1 MSSDN
6 VANVANEA
14 RPPLGICLVTGAA
27 GLVGSNLVA
36 SLLAKGYTVRA
47 LVHRTSLVMEHPQ
60 LSFFKGSI
68 EDGASMREACSGVD
82 TVFHTAAAIA
92 LLGGKH
98 ASSAYRAAAWKVNVQ
113 GTDNVI
119 QACFANGVSRL
130 VYTSSVDVCFDGT
143 SSPDM
148 DQTTPYAAEPAS
160 VYQETK
166 IEAEKRVLAA
176 NGVDGLSTCALRAD
190 GIYGPESNMILDAV
204 VEQVALGRFKAGIG
218 SADTLQDN
226 SYVGNLVHGEI
237 LAAEHLG
244 PGGTANGKA
253 YFINDYM
260 PQNTLEFLR
269 PVVESLGEKMPTMR
283 IPRGLMRPILT
294 LWQYLHF
301 RLGFPEPLL
310 APHELDKITVTHYG
324 SIKDAER
331 DFGYQPIV
339 PYRQAIELCLPYCQ
353 KIYQQ
358 VKARQ

>member
-1 MSSDN
+1 MN
-6 VANVANEA
+6 V
-14 RPPLGICLVTGAA
+14 
-27 GLVGSNLVA
+27 
-36 SLLAKGYTVRA
+36 
-47 LVHRTSLVMEHPQ
+47 
-60 LSFFKGSI
+60 
-68 EDGASMREACSGVD
+68 D
-82 TVFHTAAAIA
+82 
-92 LLGGKH
+92 
-98 ASSAYRAAAWKVNVQ
+98 

-119 QACFANGVSRL
+119 RACRENGVSRL

-143 SSPDM
+143 PSPDM
-148 DQTTPYAAEPAS
+148 DQRSAYATAPAS

-176 NGVDGLSTCALRAD
+176 NGVDGLYTCALRAD
-190 GIYGPESNMILDAV
+190 GIYGPQPNLILDAV

-237 LAAEHLG
+237 LAAQHLG
-244 PGGTANGKA
+244 AAGTASGKA
-253 YFINDYM
+253 YFISDYQ

-269 PVVESLGEKMPTMR
+269 PVVEALGEKMPTVR
-283 IPRGLMRPILT
+283 IPRGVVRPLLL

-301 RLGFPEPLL
+301 RLGIPQPAL

-339 PYRQAIELCLPYCQ
+339 PYGEAIERCLPYCHDV
-353 KIYQQ
+353 YRQ
-358 VKARQ
+358 VKTRRS

>member
-1 MSSDN
+1 MRAAC
-6 VANVANEA
+6 V
-14 RPPLGICLVTGAA
+14 GA
-27 GLVGSNLVA
+27 
-36 SLLAKGYTVRA
+36 
-47 LVHRTSLVMEHPQ
+47 
-60 LSFFKGSI
+60 
-68 EDGASMREACSGVD
+68 D

-98 ASSAYRAAAWKVNVQ
+98 ATDAYRSAAWRVNVD

-119 QACFANGVSRL
+119 RACRENGVSRL

-143 SSPDM
+143 PSPDM
-148 DQTTPYAAEPAS
+148 DQRSAYATAPAS

-166 IEAEKRVLAA
+166 IEAEKRELAA
-176 NGVDGLSTCALRAD
+176 NGVDGLYTCALRAD
-190 GIYGPESNMILDAV
+190 GIYGPEPNMILNAV

-237 LAAEHLG
+237 LAAQHLG
-244 PGGTANGKA
+244 AAGTASGKA
-253 YFINDYM
+253 YFISDYQ

-269 PVVESLGEKMPTMR
+269 PVVEALGEKMPTVR
-283 IPRGLMRPILT
+283 IPRGVVRPLLL

-301 RLGFPEPLL
+301 RLGIPPPAL

-339 PYRQAIELCLPYCQ
+339 PYGEAIERCLPYCHDV
-353 KIYQQ
+353 YRQ
-358 VKARQ
+358 VKTRRS